1 MFAHDFGNLKDCNAV
16 LSVYGPDSMKKRE
29 RIVVKTKPGQE
40 SAIERHNIQLVS
52 FSGLTECRFF
62 GEHLRDYNTLT
73 TIARSQVFFFKNKD
87 VAEPYLLNQ
96 LTFCVKMVQVHSS
109 S

>member
-29 RIVVKTKPGQE
+29 RIVVNTKPGQE

-52 FSGLTECRFF
+52 PVILIIEKRINGLDGWFCCF
-62 GEHLRDYNTLT
+62 
-73 TIARSQVFFFKNKD
+73 
-87 VAEPYLLNQ
+87 Q
-96 LTFCVKMVQVHSS
+96 LVIL
-109 S
+109 

>member
-29 RIVVKTKPGQE
+29 RIVVKTKSGQE

-52 FSGLTECRFF
+52 FSGTEFF
-62 GEHLRDYNTLT
+62 ICFWIR
-73 TIARSQVFFFKNKD
+73 I
-87 VAEPYLLNQ
+87 
-96 LTFCVKMVQVHSS
+96 
-109 S
+109 

>member
-29 RIVVKTKPGQE
+29 RIVVNTKPGQE

-52 FSGLTECRFF
+52 FSGTEFF
-62 GEHLRDYNTLT
+62 ICFWIR
-73 TIARSQVFFFKNKD
+73 I
-87 VAEPYLLNQ
+87 
-96 LTFCVKMVQVHSS
+96 
-109 S
+109 